1 MSDKNSVQQMVDA
14 TMKEFGR
21 IDILINNAGG
31 PIAGMA
37 RPLENSNEFFDIMDK
52 LTFTNIDDKNWN
64 QIFNINFYGA
74 VYCRQSRAAHHD
86 EAGLRPYY

>member
-1 MSDKNSVQQMVDA
+1 MVDA

-52 LTFTNIDDKNWN
+52 LTFINIDDKNWN

-74 VYCRQSRAAHHD
+74 VYCHQGRAAHHD